1 MNREKWFSAL
11 WGFVLAFLISSA
23 SVLCVVS
30 GYGMAVEPSQVLLWC
45 GITALGSAVCF
56 TLPLGWLP
64 FAAVAAGGVCAWLF
78 GGMEM
83 SFRAFLFR
91 ITRKCSG
98 VWGIPVIRPLH
109 YTADM
114 LEPLIGSFVC
124 LLGAVIALLI
134 AWAICRKK
142 PALPGVL
149 LAILV
154 VGLSVMVRETAPARI
169 WVWLLLFG
177 ILLVLLTHRVRRVDG
192 AQGNRLATMTVLP
205 LALVLLLLFGATPQS
220 RYRADV
226 FARNT
231 AYAVLENRF
240 VKAIFGDL
248 TGKYFE
254 PANNNVIRLDNV
266 GSKTAG
272 QEEILRVEADF
283 TGRLYLRNRTLD
295 TYDGLTWS
303 NSGASNPELYWP
315 DQKNLQS
322 AGEIRITTR
331 FAHKMLY
338 LPYYVPTVNMT
349 EASLGMEN
357 TEKLTDYTF
366 SVAVLPTE
374 LVGTNTNATISNP
387 AQYRHY
393 PKSVAKWAE
402 SMVSDITA
410 GKSGVYAKAQAIA
423 NYVRSC
429 ARYDLQTDTMPYG
442 KSDFAKW
449 FLKEADTGYCVHFAT
464 SATVL
469 LQAAGIPARY
479 VSGYAPQVQAGEVT
493 VVRSSDA
500 HAWVEY
506 WLPGVGWTT
515 LEVTPAADAQPP
527 LAAATENQINWNTV
541 ALVLTIL
548 FSATILGVLVCR
560 SIRICLRRRK
570 MQKGELKSRILAYW
584 QEAARFAACLQEKP
598 DENLRK
604 IAEKAKFSQH
614 PPQEEDL
621 ELFVAYLKDAK
632 KRIRSHS
639 FFRKLYYRFVL
650 ALY

>member
-1 MNREKWFSAL
+1 MKREKWFSAL
-11 WGFVLAFLISSA
+11 WGFVLAFVISIA
-23 SVLCVVS
+23 SVFCVIS
-30 GYGMAVEPSQVLLWC
+30 GYGMAIAPSQVFLWC
-45 GITALGSAVCF
+45 GVTALGSALCF
-56 TLPLGWLP
+56 TLPLRWLP
-64 FAAVAAGGVCAWLF
+64 FTVVATGGICSWLF

-98 VWGIPVIRPLH
+98 VLGIPVIRPLH
-109 YTADM
+109 YTAEM
-114 LEPLIGSFVC
+114 LEPLLDPFVC
-124 LLGAVIALLI
+124 FLGAAIALLV
-134 AWAICRKK
+134 AWAVCCKK

-154 VGLSVMVRETAPARI
+154 AGLSVLVRETAPARV

-177 ILLVLLTHRVRRVDG
+177 VLLVLLTHRVRRIDG
-192 AQGNRLATMTVLP
+192 TQGNRLATMTVLP

-254 PANNNVIRLDNV
+254 PANSNVIRLDSV
-266 GSKTAG
+266 GFKTEG
-272 QEEILRVEADF
+272 QEEILRVETNF

-295 TYDGLTWS
+295 TYNGLTWS

-315 DQKNLQS
+315 DQKILQS
-322 AGEIRITTR
+322 AGEIHITTR

-338 LPYYVPTVNMT
+338 LPYYASNVDML
-349 EASLGMEN
+349 EASRGIEN

-366 SVAVLPTE
+366 SVAVLPEGGGGTTE
-374 LVGTNTNATISNP
+374 NSTVSNP

-402 SMVSDITA
+402 PMAAEITA
-410 GKSGVYAKAQAIA
+410 GKTGVYAKAQAIA

-429 ARYDLQTDTMPYG
+429 ARYDLQTETMPYG
-442 KSDFAKW
+442 RSDFAKW
-449 FLKEADTGYCVHFAT
+449 FLKESDTGYCVHFAT

-479 VSGYAPQVQAGEVT
+479 VSGYAPLVQGGEVT

-506 WLPGVGWTT
+506 WLPGVGWTA
-515 LEVTPAADAQPP
+515 LEVTPSADAQPP
-527 LAAATENQINWNTV
+527 LAATTVRGINWNIV
-541 ALVLTIL
+541 IWVLLIL
-548 FSATILGVLVCR
+548 ISAAILGLLLCR
-560 SIRICLRRRK
+560 SVRIWLRRRK
-570 MQKGELKSRILAYW
+570 MQKGDLRTRILACW
-584 QEAARFAACLQEKP
+584 QETVRFAACLREEP
-598 DENLRK
+598 DGNLRR
-604 IAEKAKFSQH
+604 IAEKTKYSQH
-614 PPQEEDL
+614 SPQESEL
-621 ELFVAYLKDAK
+621 ELFASYLQDAK